1 LAIGNRR
8 SAFGIQ
14 ERAAIGA
21 RQEPCM
27 DRIQAVREVMTL
39 EEVAEYLQVSEKSVL
54 RMAQSGKI
62 PAAKVA
68 NQWRFMRSVVDDWL
82 MAQMEIPSVRSAPAR
97 KEPPKLPSLTQL
109 IPPSAMNL
117 LVTPGPKEDILR
129 QLVEPLRASR
139 LLRQTRRFLESVQE
153 RERLVSTGIGH
164 GIAIPHPRRP
174 VPGLFKEPLVGLGVC
189 REGTDFEAL
198 DHQRTYV
205 FFLLCAPTEDVQ
217 LRLLARVIQ
226 FGRNAAALD
235 SIKRAAATPG
245 ESGAAGAVTAI
256 LRSADEASGTSRPC
270 VPRAEKRRSQ
280 NAGADLRNAGE
291 MCKVLPRRGTAS

>member
-1 LAIGNRR
+1 
-8 SAFGIQ
+8 
-14 ERAAIGA
+14 
-21 RQEPCM
+21 M

-68 NQWRFMRSVVDDWL
+68 SQWRFMRSVVDDWL

-97 KEPPKLPSLTQL
+97 KEPPKLPPLTERM
-109 IPPSAMNL
+109 PASAMNL
-117 LVTPGPKEDILR
+117 EGTPGTKDEVLK
-129 QLVEPLRASR
+129 QLVEPLRASKI
-139 LLRQTRRFLESVQE
+139 LRQPRRLLESVLE
-153 RERLVSTGIGH
+153 RERMVSTAIGH

-174 VPGLFKEPLVGLGVC
+174 ISGLFKEPLVALAVC

-226 FGRNAAALD
+226 LGRHLAAIE
-235 SIKRAAATPG
+235 SIKK
-245 ESGAAGAVTAI
+245 AVSPAVVTEI
-256 LRSADEASGTSRPC
+256 LRSSEEFFEGS
-270 VPRAEKRRSQ
+270 
-280 NAGADLRNAGE
+280 LR
-291 MCKVLPRRGTAS
+291 

>member
-1 LAIGNRR
+1 M
-8 SAFGIQ
+8 SACGHHCDTENEIK
-14 ERAAIGA
+14 
-21 RQEPCM
+21 M

-68 NQWRFMRSVVDDWL
+68 SQWRFMRSVVDDWL

-97 KEPPKLPSLTQL
+97 KEPPKLPPLTQL
-109 IPPSAMNL
+109 IPVAAMNL
-117 LVTPGPKEDILR
+117 EVTPGTKEEVLK
-129 QLVEPLRASR
+129 QLVEPLRAAKI
-139 LLRQTRRFLESVQE
+139 LRQPRRLLESVLE
-153 RERLVSTGIGH
+153 RERLVSTAIGH

-174 VPGLFKEPLVGLGVC
+174 IPGLFKEPLVGLGVC

-205 FFLLCAPTEDVQ
+205 FFLLCAPSEDIQ

-226 FGRNAAALD
+226 LGRHIAAVE
-235 SIKRAAATPG
+235 SIKKASST
-245 ESGAAGAVTAI
+245 AVVVEV
-256 LRSADEASGTSRPC
+256 LRSAEELFEG
-270 VPRAEKRRSQ
+270 
-280 NAGADLRNAGE
+280 
-291 MCKVLPRRGTAS
+291 

>member
-1 LAIGNRR
+1 
-8 SAFGIQ
+8 
-14 ERAAIGA
+14 
-21 RQEPCM
+21 M

-68 NQWRFMRSVVDDWL
+68 SQWRFMRSVVDDWL

-97 KEPPKLPSLTQL
+97 KEPPKLPPLTEL
-109 IPPSAMNL
+109 MPVTAMNL
-117 LVTPGPKEDILR
+117 EITPGTKEEVLK
-129 QLVEPLRASR
+129 QLVEPLRQSKM
-139 LLRQTRRFLESVQE
+139 LRQPRRLLESVLE
-153 RERLVSTGIGH
+153 RERMVSTAIGH

-174 VPGLFKEPLVGLGVC
+174 IAGLFKEPRVALAVC

-226 FGRNAAALD
+226 LGRHIAAIE
-235 SIKRAAATPG
+235 SIKKAASQA
-245 ESGAAGAVTAI
+245 AVTEI
-256 LRSADEASGTSRPC
+256 LRSSEEFFEGSTS
-270 VPRAEKRRSQ
+270 
-280 NAGADLRNAGE
+280 
-291 MCKVLPRRGTAS
+291 